1 MPTDEFE
8 DGFNHAYQYVIDY
21 LSSLLD
27 GELEDPE
34 RRLVEDLLDHFE
46 KNLDT
51 DLV

>member
-1 MPTDEFE
+1 VSEYE
-8 DGFNHAYQYVIDY
+8 DGFGAAYQYVIDY

-27 GELEDPE
+27 TELDLPE

-51 DLV
+51 DLI